1 MGAGAGFEPAY
12 SIELHYDNVASANRL
27 NLLGDSLIRQT
38 FRGKAMNFILSI
50 FSLSLGNP
58 FRGHPTC

>member
-12 SIELHYDNVASANRL
+12 SIELHYGNVVSANRL

-38 FRGKAMNFILSI
+38 FRGKAMNFILSV
-50 FSLSLGNP
+50 SV
-58 FRGHPTC
+58 